1 MTQAMP
7 TPTSVYVHVP
17 FCRHRC
23 GYCNFTLVAGRDEL
37 IARYLQAIELEISK
51 VKPGRITTLFL
62 GGGTPTHLAIPDLE
76 RLLNVL
82 ENKFEFAEDLEFSIE
97 GNPVDFD
104 RELVDFLA
112 ARKVSRVSLGGQ
124 SYNPKKLEFLERD
137 HDENQIG
144 QAIALIESRIKNCS
158 LDLILGVPGETLEDW
173 SNDLGKTIQH
183 KVQHVST
190 YSLTIEK
197 GTRFWN
203 RQNKNR
209 KMTVDETGA
218 VELYQMAIT
227 ELRANGYRHYEVSNF
242 SKPGYECQHNINYW
256 NGGEYY
262 GFGPGASRYV
272 DRVRATNH
280 QSTSQYLKLVSQ
292 GRDPTVERE
301 EIDNE
306 QSAREKL
313 IFGLRQIEGFQ
324 LDDFSSRTGY
334 AVSELVGD
342 ELRDLCDANLLEVK
356 DGRLRLTLKGLL
368 VSDSLWPRFL

>member
-1 MTQAMP
+1 MP

-173 SNDLGKTIQH
+173 SNDLEKTIQH

-227 ELRANGYRHYEVSNF
+227 ELRASGYRHYEVSNF